1 MSASIL
7 VVLSTYISS
16 LLPRDLSSCNIKSSV
31 PVSMGGEVQSSGRV
45 WSHRDADFP
54 GDIDCRISLDMEE
67 GRARMGVNPSNLN
80 ASVTDEVFTASR
92 FTKGNL
98 FFPTRIV
105 VSPLRVSRVK
115 RRLFGSLEENISI
128 SQVAS
133 VKIST
138 GVFWSDILIESTG
151 GTDPITSHGHRK
163 ADAIRIRDLVESF
176 QAGRR

>member
-1 MSASIL
+1 
-7 VVLSTYISS
+7 
-16 LLPRDLSSCNIKSSV
+16 
-31 PVSMGGEVQSSGRV
+31 MGVTSSG
-45 WSHRDADFP
+45 P
-54 GDIDCRISLDMEE
+54 
-67 GRARMGVNPSNLN
+67 NPA
-80 ASVTDEVFTASR
+80 ASDETFTASR
-92 FTKGNL
+92 LTRGNL
-98 FFPTRIV
+98 WFPTRIV

-115 RRLFGSLEENISI
+115 RRLVGSNEESISI

-163 ADAIRIRDLVESF
+163 ADALRIRDLVESF